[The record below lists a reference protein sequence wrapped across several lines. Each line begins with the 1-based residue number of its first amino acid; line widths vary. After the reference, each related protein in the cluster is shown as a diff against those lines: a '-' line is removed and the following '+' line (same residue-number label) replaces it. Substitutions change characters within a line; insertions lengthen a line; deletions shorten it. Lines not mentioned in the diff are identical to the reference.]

1 MKAYSVD
8 TNIFLRFLIEDDKQ
22 KTKKVKTWFK
32 NAQKGKCV
40 LVVEPFVIVEA
51 AHMLSR
57 YYKLPKLK
65 VCELLR
71 GILGLEFLLMDYR
84 IDLARAI
91 DVYEGAG
98 IDFVDALL
106 YVRAKEKKA
115 SLLSF
120 DSDFTKLTPNLYT
133 EP

>member
-1 MKAYSVD
+1 MKTYSVD
-8 TNIFLRFLIEDDKQ
+8 TNIFLRYLIGDDKQ
-22 KTKKVKTWFK
+22 KRRKVKTWFEK
-32 NAQKGKCV
+32 ARKGKYS
-40 LVVEPFVIVEA
+40 LVVEPFVIVEV

-57 YYKLPKLK
+57 YYKLPKQN

-91 DVYEGAG
+91 DMYESAG

-115 SLLSF
+115 NLLSF
-120 DSDFTKLTPNLYT
+120 DSDFDKLTPNLHT
-133 EP
+133 QP